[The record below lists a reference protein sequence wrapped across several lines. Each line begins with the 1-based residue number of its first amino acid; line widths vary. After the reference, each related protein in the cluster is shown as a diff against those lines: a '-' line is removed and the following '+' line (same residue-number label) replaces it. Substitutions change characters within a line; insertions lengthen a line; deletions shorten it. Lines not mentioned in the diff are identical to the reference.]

1 METASTPLPVTGGTP
16 QVTGGSLKSGE
27 KEPINAGGSK
37 GLRLDST
44 YSSKRFT
51 TVHRSILHCR
61 KTRHNRLYKEQV
73 AQPYQNPT
81 EPFPD
86 EDM

>member
-1 METASTPLPVTGGTP
+1 MQEL
-16 QVTGGSLKSGE
+16 
-27 KEPINAGGSK
+27 
-37 GLRLDST
+37 LRFLDAACYDVQDYVWIYNT
-44 YSSKRFT
+44 NIGHSSKRFT

-73 AQPYQNPT
+73 AQLYQNPT